1 MVSDRLQAFVRQS
14 TRPDEVETI
23 LSLLADAVPREP
35 GDTVEGIERVQ
46 AAVVLLSDRNSQR
59 FLEALTMAQQD
70 WRDVLVA
77 AQLAH
82 DDWPD
87 RLNAALG

>member
-1 MVSDRLQAFVRQS
+1 MVSDRLQACIRQS
-14 TRPDEVETI
+14 FRPDEVETI
-23 LSLLADAVPREP
+23 LSLLTDAVPREP

-46 AAVVLLSDRNSQR
+46 AAVVLLSDGNSQR

-77 AQLAH
+77 TQLAH

>member
-1 MVSDRLQAFVRQS
+1 MVSDRLEACIRQS
-14 TRPDEVETI
+14 FRPDEVETI

-35 GDTVEGIERVQ
+35 DDTAEGTERVQ
-46 AAVVLLSDRNSQR
+46 AAVVLLSDGNSQR
-59 FLEALTMAQQD
+59 FLQALAIAQQD
-70 WRDVLVA
+70 WRDILVA
-77 AQLAH
+77 AQLSD

>member
-1 MVSDRLQAFVRQS
+1 MVSDRLQAFIRQS
-14 TRPDEVETI
+14 FLPDEVETI

-46 AAVVLLSDRNSQR
+46 AAVILLSAGNSRR

-70 WRDVLVA
+70 WRDVLVT

-82 DDWPD
+82 HDWPD
-87 RLNAALG
+87 RLNATLG